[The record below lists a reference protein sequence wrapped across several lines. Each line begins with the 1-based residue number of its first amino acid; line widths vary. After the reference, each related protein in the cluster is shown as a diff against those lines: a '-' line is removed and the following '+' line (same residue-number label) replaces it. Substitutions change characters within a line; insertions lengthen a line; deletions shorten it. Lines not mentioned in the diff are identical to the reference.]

1 MDLRLADQAE
11 DGWDG
16 PLLELEGRANPGV
29 TMSIVDRWKA
39 DRMEAG
45 RNGYMLALGGCSN
58 IGVIMR
64 TVDRCWV
71 AWKDDG

>member
-39 DRMEAG
+39 ARMEAG
-45 RNGYMLALGGCSN
+45 RNG
-58 IGVIMR
+58 
-64 TVDRCWV
+64 
-71 AWKDDG
+71 